1 MTSALTRLRVRGK
14 GQATG
19 LTQGAAGVMA
29 LVGACPATVH
39 GSAGPS
45 GVPGVEKTTMGVL
58 ARGALG
64 GWKRSP
70 SEHGIRL
77 TLQVAPSVE
86 EFHERRFG
94 HVEIALNDRQL
105 RSLTRDLMRASRE
118 RDLTLFARRPWWRKL
133 LRH

>member
-1 MTSALTRLRVRGK
+1 
-14 GQATG
+14 
-19 LTQGAAGVMA
+19 
-29 LVGACPATVH
+29 
-39 GSAGPS
+39 
-45 GVPGVEKTTMGVL
+45 MGVV

-64 GWKRSP
+64 GWKRTT

-86 EFHERRFG
+86 EFRARQFG

-105 RSLTRDLMRASRE
+105 RSLTRDLVRASRE
-118 RDLTLFARRPWWRKL
+118 RDLELFAARPWWRKL